1 MGACG
6 SHGLARYTSDVG
18 DDHDQKGNFYWAE
31 NQDLRGLKDASMAH
45 RALIVRTWKP
55 HLAHFMKAI
64 KLLPL
69 YEGTV
74 YRGRMDTRQELEK
87 EYRPGRQVRW
97 AGISSCSTDM
107 TTAYHR
113 AACGHGV
120 VMEIK
125 VQNGRQMGNISLY
138 PDESEII
145 LAPGMSF
152 LVVDSIRQR
161 MVLVENEIIMV
172 NVMAMVEIVGDQ
184 LVA

>member
-1 MGACG
+1 MGAE
-6 SHGLARYTSDVG
+6 HAP
-18 DDHDQKGNFYWAE
+18 KGNFYWAE
-31 NQDLRGLKDASMAH
+31 NQDLRDLNGATWAH
-45 RALIVRTWKP
+45 RALIVRAWKP

-64 KLLPL
+64 NLLPL

-97 AGISSCSTDM
+97 AGISSCSTDII
-107 TTAYHR
+107 TAYHR
-113 AACGHGV
+113 AACGYGV

-138 PDESEII
+138 PEESEII

-152 LVVDSIRQR
+152 LVVDYIKQCA
-161 MVLVENEIIMV
+161 VLVDNEVIMV
-172 NVMAMVEIVGDQ
+172 NVMEMMEIVGEQ
-184 LVA
+184 LAA

>member
-1 MGACG
+1 VGAE
-6 SHGLARYTSDVG
+6 HA
-18 DDHDQKGNFYWAE
+18 QKGNFYWAE
-31 NQDLRGLKDASMAH
+31 NQDLRDLTGATRAH
-45 RALIVRTWKP
+45 RALIVRAWKP

-64 KLLPL
+64 NLLPL

-74 YRGRMDTRQELEK
+74 YRGRMDTRQALEK
-87 EYRPGRQVRW
+87 EYYPGRKVRW

-107 TTAYHR
+107 TTAYKR
-113 AACGHGV
+113 AASGHGV

-172 NVMAMVEIVGDQ
+172 NRDGHD
-184 LVA
+184 

>member
-1 MGACG
+1 
-6 SHGLARYTSDVG
+6 
-18 DDHDQKGNFYWAE
+18 
-31 NQDLRGLKDASMAH
+31 
-45 RALIVRTWKP
+45 
-55 HLAHFMKAI
+55 MKAI

-69 YEGTV
+69 YEGMV

-138 PDESEII
+138 PEESEIL

-152 LVVDSIRQR
+152 VVVDRTKQR
-161 MVLVENEIIMV
+161 ALFVDNEVIMV
-172 NVMAMVEIVGDQ
+172 NVMEMMEIVGEQ
-184 LVA
+184 LAA